1 MGNISS
7 LIFTDM
13 LWEYCHMDI
22 IPHADHRGGIN
33 RTPRITQHASSR
45 NHISVSALHM
55 RRHLYFLVSSSQY
68 IPPPLGAHK
77 VCFPRYMAD
86 WRSHWVCSLVY
97 GPDRPPVHPPQER
110 MRPILFCS
118 WDLSEHEKWMP
129 PSPNWDG
136 LPVGRHFQNGRHRN

>member
-1 MGNISS
+1 M
-7 LIFTDM
+7 IFANTIY
-13 LWEYCHMDI
+13 LYH
-22 IPHADHRGGIN
+22 
-33 RTPRITQHASSR
+33 
-45 NHISVSALHM
+45 LHDDP
-55 RRHLYFLVSSSQY
+55 Y
-68 IPPPLGAHK
+68 
-77 VCFPRYMAD
+77 VCICM
-86 WRSHWVCSLVY
+86 LVY